1 MATTNA
7 TIKHFKTR
15 SNYDKVSQGGGI
27 SQGDLVFIKDKQQI
41 ITHGQVYDCGNY
53 EANLKWGGTD
63 INNGYSPI
71 DAAMIPELGANR
83 FAFLN
88 PEGITLEY
96 SKDGG
101 NTWTEETD
109 ITIKQT
115 LFSSGRSQFFIGQ
128 RNGGKIATKDWM
140 CRITIN
146 TDKSKIYT
154 LLNKVVIHVS
164 TNGSSGCYCTFE
176 AATSG
181 FPTTFK
187 ILKNKTI
194 LKGWDDWNVLN
205 DFKITTYGYD
215 DYHYKYLRFTF
226 GITTPSANYNNLQI
240 MHILAFGG
248 VGWTTP
254 SNMASNG
261 HLYSFDSNQNAT
273 FPAGVTATQ
282 LKGNLDWSYIQNK
295 PSSYDMTWTEYE

>member
-53 EANLKWGGTD
+53 EANLKWGNRVF
-63 INNGYSPI
+63 NNDFGVL
-71 DAAMIPELGANR
+71 DAAMIPDLGANR

-88 PEGITLEY
+88 PSGVTIQL
-96 SKDGG
+96 SKDAG
-101 NTWTEETD
+101 NTWTDFNDDTL
-109 ITIKQT
+109 KKT
-115 LFSSGRSQFFIGQ
+115 LFSTGNKTLYLGGNIGT
-128 RNGGKIATKDWM
+128 GATIDWKS
-140 CRITIN
+140 RI
-146 TDKSKIYT
+146 
-154 LLNKVVIHVS
+154 
-164 TNGSSGCYCTFE
+164 
-176 AATSG
+176 
-181 FPTTFK
+181 
-187 ILKNKTI
+187 ILKIDSSNIYAEIRKIVIYASTGGSKDCKVLI
-194 LKGWDDWNVLN
+194 ERSKDGLNWATLANSYLGGWSGWNVIPIE
-205 DFKITTYGYD
+205 KIRIGISEYAIAN
-215 DYHYKYLRFTF
+215 YLRFTF
-226 GITTPSANYNNLQI
+226 SIGKASTTYSNFEIFKI
-240 MHILAFGG
+240 MAFGG
-248 VGWTTP
+248 TAWTTP